1 MLCFFKRNLKIN
13 FRRNDDEKTH
23 NPSRTR
29 RPLAMLL
36 ACLLLLIPLVFTAP
50 VSANTKSMRVIT
62 FNINA
67 DRANGSVAGIS
78 SYMLGSG
85 ADVIGLQEASWAETS
100 ITGPNAQKAGG
111 EIAEA
116 TKGVYSC
123 YTGIPDLPFKEYGW
137 GWRNPIFWK
146 TSEYNWITGGSYMI
160 SEVKTNKFLWDE
172 NRIRQATSADYNSI
186 VPNPIAAPEGRAARI
201 VTWVVLEEKSTGKR
215 FIVAN
220 GDMPNPLTGL
230 AYRGTQIYYDR
241 MAELQREY
249 NLPSDLHGR
258 L

>member
-1 MLCFFKRNLKIN
+1 MK
-13 FRRNDDEKTH
+13 KTH

-146 TSEYNWITGGSYMI
+146 TSEYN
-160 SEVKTNKFLWDE
+160 
-172 NRIRQATSADYNSI
+172 
-186 VPNPIAAPEGRAARI
+186 
-201 VTWVVLEEKSTGKR
+201 
-215 FIVAN
+215 
-220 GDMPNPLTGL
+220 
-230 AYRGTQIYYDR
+230 
-241 MAELQREY
+241 
-249 NLPSDLHGR
+249 
-258 L
+258 